1 MAAVAA
7 LGYGIAA
14 YRQAQAEKGQSVQ
27 AAAAQAEL
35 ERKRQQNLLMDAY
48 GDRGSLEELENA
60 VRLYEAQRGGK

>member
-7 LGYGIAA
+7 LGFGIAA
-14 YRQAQAEKGQSVQ
+14 YRQALAEKGQSVQ

-35 ERKRQQNLLMDAY
+35 DRKRQNSVLMDAY

-60 VRLYEAQRGGK
+60 IRVYEAQRGGK